1 MPLLSQFSIS
11 KIEKSEFKYLGM
23 RLKQTADLAVSLSQD
38 TKSIKDLPQGV
49 NSLTEEEKQSA
60 LKSLVG
66 QLLYLDL
73 TQPDLA
79 FLILDLS
86 RSSSNTLD
94 KRLRVARALLKKVR
108 EPAKSIIY
116 HDTCRSSID
125 LRCYVDASYN
135 QSTESGIKFNVRG
148 SISGLMCHNDRF
160 SPVQWKTAEIKRRI
174 SSVKLAELE
183 LDYGAGQLCYLK
195 ELYRHFS
202 TKPITLTLL
211 TDSQTTIDSLRS
223 VRTILDRM
231 NQHLLDN
238 VKKC

>member
-1 MPLLSQFSIS
+1 M
-11 KIEKSEFKYLGM
+11 
-23 RLKQTADLAVSLSQD
+23 
-38 TKSIKDLPQGV
+38 
-49 NSLTEEEKQSA
+49 EEKKQSI

-73 TQPDLA
+73 TRPDLA
-79 FLILDLS
+79 FLIWDLS
-86 RSSSNTLD
+86 RSSSKTSD
-94 KRLRVARALLKKVR
+94 ERLRVARSLLKKVR
-108 EPAKSIIY
+108 EPAKSIVY
-116 HDTCRSSID
+116 HETLRSTLD

-135 QSTESGIKFNVRG
+135 QSTESGVKFNVRG
-148 SISGLMCHNDRF
+148 SISGLMCCNDRF

-174 SSVKLAELE
+174 SSVKSAELFA

-202 TKPITLTLL
+202 VKPITLTLL

-223 VRTILDRM
+223 VRPIMDRM

-238 VKKC
+238 VKKCVDQEGVRVRFIKTGHNLADPLTKRIRDHDIMNNIMTSRPIQS